1 MEELKKKP
9 IDRVMIK
16 NINEYTNL
24 RNDFNTFGGRRN
36 KKKDEVQNPKNKLN
50 YIKIKIFIYIL

>member
-36 KKKDEVQNPKNKLN
+36 KKKD
-50 YIKIKIFIYIL
+50 I